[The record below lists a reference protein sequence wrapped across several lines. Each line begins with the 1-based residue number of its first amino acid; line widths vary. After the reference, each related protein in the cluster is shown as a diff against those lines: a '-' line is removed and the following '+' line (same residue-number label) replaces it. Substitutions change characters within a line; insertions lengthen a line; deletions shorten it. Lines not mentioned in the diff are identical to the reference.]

1 MYLQDIGRVLKAELG
16 VRQYLN
22 FAISDIATT
31 YLGFGDMLKCEKCIP
46 LGVRMGF
53 LDTRLSGSVAVD
65 NLLALQTVSDC
76 SNCGRVCPALMKS
89 NTLRMTT
96 PLKKK
101 TLFPVLT
108 YLYILGQKNS

>member
-31 YLGFGDMLKCEKCIP
+31 YLGFGDMLKCEKCI
-46 LGVRMGF
+46 LLRVRMGF

-89 NTLRMTT
+89 NTLRTTT
-96 PLKKK
+96 PLKKNIVSSPN
-101 TLFPVLT
+101 LFVHSRAK
-108 YLYILGQKNS
+108 KNS